1 MNENHL
7 NNKIMCVDYIFFILV
22 NAQPRFYLLKFNEV
36 LRDSNEETLVSFY
49 NTGNPTGFDVHISK
63 IKTISLYPIRD
74 LQFGE

>member
-36 LRDSNEETLVSFY
+36 LRDSSDETL
-49 NTGNPTGFDVHISK
+49 N
-63 IKTISLYPIRD
+63 
-74 LQFGE
+74 